1 MFPAT
6 GGQVAPEAVASLRTA
21 AGTDETD
28 TVAMGTGIGIA
39 LFDLS
44 PDPGDYRVPAYSSH
58 SAVTR
63 QSVVAEA

>member
-1 MFPAT
+1 VFPAT

-21 AGTDETD
+21 AGTDETH
-28 TVAMGTGIGIA
+28 TVAVRTGKGVVF
-39 LFDLS
+39 LDLS
-44 PDPGDYRVPAYSSH
+44 PDPGGYRIPAYSSH

>member
-1 MFPAT
+1 MFSAA

-21 AGTDETD
+21 AGADETD
-28 TVAMGTGIGIA
+28 TVAVGTGIGIA